1 MASLS
6 LWVHPRFAL
15 HLGKDN
21 SFHFLPLPSLS
32 STKWLKIIICIQH
45 LIVIWSLISSLVVV
59 FLWWAHGVLSCSL
72 TSLNCTLPH
81 EWIWVKAEH
90 PRKMLAGLT
99 HLLLRG
105 FFFSFLCS
113 VAPCLSKE
121 NQYVFKPVFSSLGSK
136 ASQVQ
141 QSFWGLAFV
150 FWQKK
155 GEWFLKRFWALDK
168 KERDSLQLQW
178 SGRIE
183 IGGLLFFT
191 PHLHTDWCTYCF
203 AKAPRHS
210 NVQQMQRNKLVL
222 EKAAFKVVQKL
233 QTNIHRLFT

>member
-32 STKWLKIIICIQH
+32 SNKWLKIIICIQH
-45 LIVIWSLISSLVVV
+45 LIVIWSMISSLVVV

-105 FFFSFLCS
+105 FFFLFFVLWHPASLKRINMFSSQCSAHSALKPPRYSNHSEVWHLCS
-113 VAPCLSKE
+113 
-121 NQYVFKPVFSSLGSK
+121 G
-136 ASQVQ
+136 
-141 QSFWGLAFV
+141 
-150 FWQKK
+150 
-155 GEWFLKRFWALDK
+155 KRR
-168 KERDSLQLQW
+168 E
-178 SGRIE
+178 SG
-183 IGGLLFFT
+183 F
-191 PHLHTDWCTYCF
+191 
-203 AKAPRHS
+203 
-210 NVQQMQRNKLVL
+210 
-222 EKAAFKVVQKL
+222 
-233 QTNIHRLFT
+233 